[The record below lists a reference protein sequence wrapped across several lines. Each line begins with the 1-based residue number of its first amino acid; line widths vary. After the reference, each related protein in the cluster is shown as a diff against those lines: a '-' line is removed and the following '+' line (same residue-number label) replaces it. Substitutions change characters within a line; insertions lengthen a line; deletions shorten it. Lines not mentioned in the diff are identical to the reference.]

1 VTAEP
6 QITITASGQV
16 LTWCQDVRERMVDDD
31 DAHNLQSIP
40 FEVSSCPPVD
50 QYKRILTGHYN
61 Q

>member
-1 VTAEP
+1 VSE

-16 LTWCQDVRERMVDDD
+16 LTWSHDMHDRMVADD
-31 DAHNLQSIP
+31 DAHNPSEASIP

-50 QYKRILTGHYN
+50 QYKQILTGHYN